1 MMFTRRKFSRTVLLT
16 SAGAAAG
23 LLSTQRLPG
32 TSPEESMVVLAR
44 SQKLKRIR
52 HNIPEKHVVPV
63 LNEALKRIT
72 GKSSAEQ
79 AWKRLFSRRERVGIK
94 LSCLPGKPLSSS
106 PGLVM
111 SIVRGLIS
119 AGIKP
124 GNIFIWE
131 RTGREL
137 ERAGFQISRKG
148 VNVFGTDVMSDGGY
162 SERIEISRSVGT
174 CFSRIMES
182 VDALISV
189 PVLKDHDI
197 AGVSIGLK
205 NFYGAI
211 YNPNKFHANNCNP
224 YVADLCAHP
233 LIRKKLRLTVC
244 DASRVQ
250 VNNGPAFFPRYAL
263 EYGGIL
269 LSTDPVALDY
279 TGWKII
285 ERERRDLKLK
295 PLKASGRE
303 PRYLFSA
310 MKLKLGQ
317 ARESHIRLIEI

>member
-1 MMFTRRKFSRTVLLT
+1 MTFSRRKFSKTVLLA

-23 LLSTQRLPG
+23 LLTTGRLPG
-32 TSPEESMVVLAR
+32 SEPDESMVVLAR
-44 SQKLKRIR
+44 SRKLMRTGHDLSK
-52 HNIPEKHVVPV
+52 EHVIPV
-63 LNEALKRIT
+63 LDEALKRIT
-72 GKSSAEQ
+72 GQTSAQQ
-79 AWKRLFSRRERVGIK
+79 AWKRLFSPQERVGIK
-94 LSCLPGKPLSSS
+94 LSCLPGRPLSSS

-111 SIVRGLIS
+111 SITRGLIS
-119 AGIKP
+119 AGVKP

-137 ERAGFQISRKG
+137 EKAGYQISRKG
-148 VNVFGTDVMSDGGY
+148 INVFGTDIMSNGGY
-162 SERIEISRSVGT
+162 SDRIEISRSVGT

-211 YNPNKFHANNCNP
+211 YNPNKFHADNCNP

-233 LIRKKLRLTVC
+233 LISKKLRLTVC
-244 DASRVQ
+244 DASRMQ
-250 VNNGPAFFPRYAL
+250 VHNGPAFFPRYAL

-269 LSTDPVALDY
+269 VSTDPVALDY
-279 TGWKII
+279 TGWRII
-285 ERERRDLKLK
+285 ERERKGLKLK
-295 PLKASGRE
+295 SLKAEGRE
-303 PRYLFSA
+303 PFYLFSA

-317 ARESHIRLIEI
+317 ARASHIRLIEI